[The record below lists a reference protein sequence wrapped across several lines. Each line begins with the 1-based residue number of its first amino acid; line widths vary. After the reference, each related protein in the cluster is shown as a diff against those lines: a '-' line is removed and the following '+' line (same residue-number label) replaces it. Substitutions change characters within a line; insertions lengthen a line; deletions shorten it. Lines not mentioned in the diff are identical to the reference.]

1 MATQITF
8 QPAGSKIISRKGLER
23 VADVDP
29 RLTRSHY
36 FDSRLLTAEDL
47 TRDQIYLDSRLR
59 EVGRA
64 LGHGVMS
71 GLELSLSQ
79 LDGEIAVQPGIA
91 VTAAGRVLEL
101 TKPLSLNLSDK
112 AKITEQNNGRYRR
125 FNSSLYAILI
135 KYAEI
140 GTDVAEMF
148 PTDLGE
154 NKTVQYDVITE
165 GVQLAMVPL
174 HLPLMRHNPLH
185 VRAYLMQQL
194 YNDNSAAGAIPDDA
208 VALGVLAIYN
218 DTPQWLDTE
227 LLRQPLRA
235 MQREGDRQAD
245 LYRRYQHLF
254 QDVMEERSNASLSS
268 NFAATDYFR
277 WLPPVGSLPKGS
289 IDPVDGRQGFFP
301 ENYNVWVAPVRKAE
315 LELIIKESMVL
326 PPLHLDLDEPMDLVI
341 LAPLNN
347 SDYAEHAAR
356 LQRPPNTTTG
366 KPAGMDLLRLRLYPQ
381 RPVHE
386 LDLDRNTWQTIWNIV
401 TEDEL
406 IYVRRPLRTAET
418 QLSGIVLNTPTTT
431 PTEELP
437 PPPSPS
443 DINLLV
449 DEDSVF
455 LKRVNISS
463 LGKRR
468 ISDTDASRDALA
480 TVEAE
485 FGQNAVSVQRMLYI
499 MLRIEPAYDEVLWQ
513 TLLAV
518 TQADRLVE
526 FHDTLIERQGEGQ
539 STPEIVLDIGAEF
552 GLGAGLLAQWSD
564 LGSGA

>member
-8 QPAGSKIISRKGLER
+8 QPAGSKVISRKGLER

-64 LGHGVMS
+64 LGHGVLN
-71 GLELSLSQ
+71 GLELSLSE
-79 LDGEIAVQPGIA
+79 LDGEIVVQPGIA
-91 VTAAGRVLEL
+91 VSAAGRVLEL
-101 TKPLSLNLSDK
+101 TKPLSLDLSDK
-112 AKITEQNNGRYRR
+112 AKIAEQNNGLYRR
-125 FNSSLYAILI
+125 FNSSLYAIII

-140 GTDVAEMF
+140 GTDIAEVF

-165 GVQLAMVPL
+165 GVQLAMVQL
-174 HLPLMRHNPLH
+174 KLPLMRQDQLH
-185 VRAYLMQQL
+185 IRAYLMQQL
-194 YNDNSAAGAIPDDA
+194 YSDNTTAAAIPDDA
-208 VALGVLAIYN
+208 VALGVLSISN
-218 DTPQWLDTE
+218 DKPQWLDTE
-227 LLRQPLRA
+227 LLRQPVRA
-235 MQREGDRQAD
+235 MQQEGDRQAD
-245 LYRRYQHLF
+245 LYRRYQNLF
-254 QDVMEERSNASLSS
+254 QDVVEERGDG
-268 NFAATDYFR
+268 NFAAADYFR
-277 WLPPVGSLPKGS
+277 WLPPVGSLPKVN
-289 IDPVDGRQGFFP
+289 INPVEGRQAFFP

-315 LELIIKESMVL
+315 LELIVKESMVL
-326 PPLHLDLDEPMDLVI
+326 PPLNLDLDEPMDLVV

-347 SDYAEHAAR
+347 SDYANHAAR
-356 LQRPPNTTTG
+356 LQRPANTTTG
-366 KPAGMDLLRLRLYPQ
+366 KPAGMELLRLRLYPQ
-381 RPVHE
+381 RPVHK
-386 LDLDRNTWQTIWNIV
+386 LDLDRNTWQAIWNIV
-401 TEDEL
+401 AEDEL

-418 QLSGIVLNTPTTT
+418 QLSGIVLNTPSTT
-431 PTEELP
+431 PTEALP

-443 DINLLV
+443 DVNLLA
-449 DEDSVF
+449 DEESVF

-468 ISDTDASRDALA
+468 IGDSAASRDALA
-480 TVEAE
+480 TVAAE
-485 FGQNAVSVQRMLYI
+485 FGNSAVSVQQMLYI

-518 TQADRLVE
+518 AQAEGLLE

-539 STPEIVLDIGAEF
+539 STHEIVLDIGAGF
-552 GLGAGLLAQWSD
+552 GLDAGLLNQWSD

>member
-8 QPAGSKIISRKGLER
+8 QPAGSKVISRKGLER

-64 LGHGVMS
+64 LGHGVLN
-71 GLELSLSQ
+71 GLELSLSE
-79 LDGEIAVQPGIA
+79 LDGEILVQPGIA
-91 VTAAGRVLEL
+91 VSAAGRVLEL
-101 TKPLSLNLSDK
+101 TKPLSLDLNNK
-112 AKITEQNNGRYRR
+112 AKISEQNNGLYRR
-125 FNSSLYAILI
+125 FNSSLYAIII

-140 GTDVAEMF
+140 GTDIAEVF

-165 GVQLAMVPL
+165 GVQLAMVQL
-174 HLPLMRHNPLH
+174 RLPLMRQDQLH
-185 VRAYLMQQL
+185 IRAYLMQQL
-194 YNDNSAAGAIPDDA
+194 YSDNTTAAAIPDDA
-208 VALGVLAIYN
+208 VALGVLSIYN
-218 DTPQWLDTE
+218 DKPQWLDTE
-227 LLRQPLRA
+227 LLRQPVRT
-235 MQREGDRQAD
+235 MQQEGDRQAD
-245 LYRRYQHLF
+245 LYRRYQNLF
-254 QDVMEERSNASLSS
+254 QDVVEERGDG
-268 NFAATDYFR
+268 NFAAADYFR
-277 WLPPVGSLPKGS
+277 WLPPVGSLPKVN
-289 IDPVDGRQGFFP
+289 INPVEGRQAFFP

-315 LELIIKESMVL
+315 LELIVKESMLL
-326 PPLHLDLDEPMDLVI
+326 PPLNLDLDEPMDLVV

-347 SDYAEHAAR
+347 SDYANHAAR
-356 LQRPPNTTTG
+356 LQRPANTTTG
-366 KPAGMDLLRLRLYPQ
+366 KPAGMELLRLRLYPQ
-381 RPVHE
+381 RPVHK
-386 LDLDRNTWQTIWNIV
+386 LDLDRNTWQAIWNIV
-401 TEDEL
+401 AEDEL

-418 QLSGIVLNTPTTT
+418 QLSGIILNTPSTT

-443 DINLLV
+443 DVNLLA
-449 DEDSVF
+449 DEESVF

-468 ISDTDASRDALA
+468 IGDGDASRDALT

-485 FGQNAVSVQRMLYI
+485 FGKSAVSVQQMLYI

-518 TQADRLVE
+518 AQAEGLLE
-526 FHDTLIERQGEGQ
+526 FHDTLIERQGEGE
-539 STPEIVLDIGAEF
+539 STHEIVLDIGAGF
-552 GLGAGLLAQWSD
+552 GLDAGLLNQWSD
-564 LGSGA
+564 LGSGG